1 MFHELQRENGYMPLT
16 LQKIEPISKKTRIV
30 ASLRDAM
37 ISGAIRSGE
46 QIVEGKI
53 AQQLGVG
60 QGVIR
65 EALIELE
72 HQGFVQRTPFAGT
85 QVTELT
91 LQDAQQIYDIRIELE
106 PLAFFLAGPNMQT
119 QQISE
124 LREMAEKARIA
135 SKAGNLD
142 DFFMNHLAFRRGVW
156 TLSENRHLQQILE
169 RIVIPLY
176 ALYVIRQSYNLEGI
190 IQTTIDC
197 TEHQDRILTSYEQKN
212 FEEARETARC
222 FLIRMKEY
230 LGTRLPP
237 ASTA

>member
-1 MFHELQRENGYMPLT
+1 MPLT

-30 ASLRDAM
+30 ASLREAM

-72 HQGFVQRTPFAGT
+72 HQGFVQRIPFAGT
-85 QVTELT
+85 QVTKLT
-91 LQDAQQIYDIRIELE
+91 LQDAQQIFDIRIELE
-106 PLAFFLAGPNMQT
+106 PLAFFLAGPNAYEQH
-119 QQISE
+119 ISQ
-124 LREMAEKARIA
+124 LREFAEKAKIA
-135 SKAGNLD
+135 SRAGDLAV
-142 DFFMNHLAFRRGVW
+142 FYENHLAFRKKVW
-156 TLSENRHLQQILE
+156 ALSGNRYLLQTLE

-176 ALYVIRQSYNLEGI
+176 ALYMIRQSYNLEGI
-190 IQTTIDC
+190 LQTTFDC
-197 TEHQDRILTSYEQKN
+197 TDHQDGILAAYEQKN
-212 FEEARETARC
+212 FEEAREISRS
-222 FLIRMKEY
+222 FLKSMKEY

-237 ASTA
+237 GSTV

>member
-1 MFHELQRENGYMPLT
+1 MPLT
-16 LQKIEPISKKTRIV
+16 LQKIEPISKKDRIV
-30 ASLRDAM
+30 ASLREAM

-91 LQDAQQIYDIRIELE
+91 LQDAQQIYDVRIELE
-106 PLAFFLAGPNMQT
+106 PLAFFQAGQNAQPQH
-119 QQISE
+119 ILE
-124 LREMAEKARIA
+124 LRGMAEKARIA
-135 SKAGNLD
+135 SKAGDLD
-142 DFFMNHLAFRRGVW
+142 GFFEDHLAFRRKIWV
-156 TLSENRHLQQILE
+156 LSGNRYLQQILE
-169 RIVIPLY
+169 RIVVPLY

-190 IQTTIDC
+190 FQTTIDC
-197 TEHQDRILTSYEQKN
+197 TDHQDGILAAYEQMN
-212 FEEARETARC
+212 FEQAREIARH
-222 FLIRMKEY
+222 FLVRMKEY
-230 LGTRLPP
+230 LGSRLPP
-237 ASTA
+237 ASTAGIQE

>member
-1 MFHELQRENGYMPLT
+1 MPLA

-30 ASLRDAM
+30 ASLQDAI

-46 QIVEGKI
+46 QIVEAKL

-72 HQGFVQRTPFAGT
+72 HNGFVQRMPFAGT

-91 LQDAQQIYDIRIELE
+91 IQDSQQIYDIRIELE
-106 PLAFFLAGPNMQT
+106 PLAFFLAGFNADAQH
-119 QQISE
+119 ISE
-124 LREMAEKARIA
+124 LREMAEKAATA
-135 SKAGNLD
+135 SKAGALCT
-142 DFFMNHLAFRRGVW
+142 FFENHLAFRRKVW
-156 TLSENRHLQQILE
+156 KLSGNRYLQQTLE

-176 ALYVIRQSYNLEGI
+176 ALYMIRQSYNLEGI
-190 IQTTIDC
+190 LQTTIDC
-197 TEHQDRILTSYEQKN
+197 IDHQHRILDAYERKN
-212 FEEARETARC
+212 FEEARETARN
-222 FLIRMKEY
+222 FLKKMKEY

-237 ASTA
+237 ASSA

>member
-1 MFHELQRENGYMPLT
+1 MLLT

-30 ASLRDAM
+30 DSLREAM
-37 ISGAIRSGE
+37 ISGSIRSGE

-91 LQDAQQIYDIRIELE
+91 IQDSQQIYDVRIELE
-106 PLAFFLAGPNMQT
+106 PLAFLHAGRNAEAQH
-119 QQISE
+119 ISE
-124 LREMAEKARIA
+124 LREIAEKARMA
-135 SKAGNLD
+135 SETEDLRA
-142 DFFMNHLAFRRGVW
+142 FFENHLAFRRKIW
-156 TLSENRHLQQILE
+156 ALSGNRYLQQILE
-169 RIVIPLY
+169 RLVAPLY
-176 ALYVIRQSYNLEGI
+176 ALYMIRQSYNIEGI
-190 IQTTIDC
+190 FQTTVDC
-197 TEHQDRILTSYEQKN
+197 TDHQERILDAYEQKN
-212 FEEARETARC
+212 FEEARAIARC
-222 FLIRMKEY
+222 FLIKMKEY
-230 LGTRLPP
+230 LGSRLPP